1 VNTINSHLVHVKV
14 IAVSILGDVIGGSVP
29 IVLDGGSTVSDL
41 INKLDEEYGTAYS
54 KNTAENLKDSIMKR
68 FNLVVNGKVIR
79 PQQDFDTPLNDG
91 DEILFFHFA
100 AGG

>member
-1 VNTINSHLVHVKV
+1 MITANSRPIHVKV
-14 IAVSILGDVIGGSVP
+14 NAVSMLGDLIGGSTC
-29 IVLDGGSTVSDL
+29 IVLDRGGTVGDL

-54 KNTAENLKDSIMKR
+54 KNMAENLKDSIMKR
-68 FNLVVNGKVIR
+68 FNLLVNGKVIR
-79 PQQDFDTPLNDG
+79 PQDIDRTLNDG